1 MKIIGILVMKRLK
14 KVRMEVKQMERE
26 IIRMILGRLDS
37 CKKTMNNVS

>member
-26 IIRMILGRLDS
+26 IIRMLS
-37 CKKTMNNVS
+37 SKTMSNVN